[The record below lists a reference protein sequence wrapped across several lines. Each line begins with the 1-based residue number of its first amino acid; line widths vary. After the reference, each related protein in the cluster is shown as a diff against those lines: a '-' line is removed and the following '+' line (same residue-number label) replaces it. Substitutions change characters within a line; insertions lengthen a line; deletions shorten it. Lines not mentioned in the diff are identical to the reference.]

1 MNLRLSKDKIIISL
15 QEQLQKVLLE
25 NSVQKLEITL
35 LNYELERNRTK
46 ISK

>member
-15 QEQLQKVLLE
+15 QEQLQKILLA